1 MMDGF
6 QIQEAWKQFKVY
18 GDPHAREQLIR
29 QYAHLVKLTVARIVP
44 YPPNGMEWEDL
55 YSYGVMG
62 LIRAVDMFD
71 PTRNVKFETYAIALI
86 RGAVLEA
93 LRSEDWVPRS
103 ARDKLRQLERVWVR
117 LEASLGRPPTDEEA
131 ADALGVSVH
140 DYRQLLIDYARTNTI
155 SLEACLIN
163 GDDEEN
169 NNLLETIADA
179 EDPYEELLES
189 GADPSPD
196 QRHREPR
203 RTRATGDSPLLLRGT
218 DLQGNRTGN
227 EHLRIARVSDSFSR
241 AGAPARATMRF
252 GGRP

>member
-1 MMDGF
+1 MMDAF

-18 GDPHAREQLIR
+18 GDPYAREQLIR
-29 QYAHLVKLTVARIVP
+29 QYAHLVKLTVARVVP

-131 ADALGVSVH
+131 AEALGVSVY
-140 DYRQLLIDYARTNTI
+140 DYRQLLIDYARTNTV
-155 SLEACLIN
+155 SLEACLVN

-169 NNLLETIADA
+169 NSLLETLADA
-179 EDPYEELLES
+179 EDPYEELLE
-189 GADPSPD
+189 
-196 QRHREPR
+196 REQTQALTNAIVNLGER
-203 RTRATGDSPLLLRGT
+203 
-218 DLQGNRTGN
+218 
-227 EHLRIARVSDSFSR
+227 E
-241 AGAPARATMRF
+241 
-252 GGRP
+252 